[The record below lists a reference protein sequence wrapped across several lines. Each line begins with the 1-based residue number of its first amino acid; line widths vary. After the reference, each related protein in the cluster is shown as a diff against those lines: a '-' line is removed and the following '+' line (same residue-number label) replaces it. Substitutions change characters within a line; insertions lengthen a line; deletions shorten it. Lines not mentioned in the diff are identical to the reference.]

1 MAREKLWSSDFIIL
15 MIACS
20 GISFCNYFFSST
32 LPIYAK
38 NLTGTTVY
46 AGLIMTVYTFAA
58 LAIQPLTGIL
68 SDKFGRVKLLVLGAF
83 ICAIACF
90 LYNFASIIVLLILFR
105 ILHGIGFGI
114 HSTCGGAIVADI
126 IPKSRLSEGLGY
138 YSLYGTIASAL
149 GPGIALTIIGTGEI
163 DNFHALFILAT
174 ALTTMSM
181 ILDFFIKYERRNKT
195 KVRREKSPKNV
206 AETGKELLPKTLLGF
221 EYSVFLPSSVVI
233 LVFIAF
239 SSVTSFLPLF
249 AMDRTLGNI
258 GLFFTINS
266 VGLFLSRIT
275 VGKIADRKGEDIIV
289 IPSLIASAVFLGLIP
304 LAESSLYLF
313 IIAMPLGFAQGAVF
327 PAMNTLIFKKC
338 SPQRRGTASAA
349 FSSSIDIGIGLG
361 TLVHAYIADI
371 FNYNFI
377 YWGAMLYCGIALA
390 VYILLVI
397 PSNRKFFAAKQRKIS
412 MK

>member
-1 MAREKLWSSDFIIL
+1 M
-15 MIACS
+15 
-20 GISFCNYFFSST
+20 
-32 LPIYAK
+32 
-38 NLTGTTVY
+38 
-46 AGLIMTVYTFAA
+46 
-58 LAIQPLTGIL
+58 
-68 SDKFGRVKLLVLGAF
+68 
-83 ICAIACF
+83 
-90 LYNFASIIVLLILFR
+90 
-105 ILHGIGFGI
+105 
-114 HSTCGGAIVADI
+114 
-126 IPKSRLSEGLGY
+126 
-138 YSLYGTIASAL
+138 
-149 GPGIALTIIGTGEI
+149 
-163 DNFHALFILAT
+163 
-174 ALTTMSM
+174 
-181 ILDFFIKYERRNKT
+181 
-195 KVRREKSPKNV
+195 
-206 AETGKELLPKTLLGF
+206 PKTLLGF

-349 FSSSIDIGIGLG
+349 FSSSIDIGIGLPW
-361 TLVHAYIADI
+361 LCHVADV
-371 FNYNFI
+371 FNYNYLLGCYAI
-377 YWGAMLYCGIALA
+377 LGIALA
-390 VYILLVI
+390 VYIVGY
-397 PSNRKFFAAKQRKIS
+397 SFNRKFFAAKQERFLK
-412 MK
+412 